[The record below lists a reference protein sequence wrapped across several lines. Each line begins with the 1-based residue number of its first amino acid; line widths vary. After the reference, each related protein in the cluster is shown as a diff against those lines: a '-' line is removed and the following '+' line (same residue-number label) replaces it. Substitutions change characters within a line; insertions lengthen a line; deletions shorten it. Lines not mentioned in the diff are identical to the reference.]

1 MTLSHEQLTSSM
13 RNILK
18 TADLD
23 TLSAKQVRKQLES
36 EFKCEM
42 TEHKKF
48 IDKKLMQL
56 LDELP
61 AEKENG
67 SESSSAAE
75 SEEESEPEKKV
86 APKRKAE
93 PKAPVAKKKA
103 VPKVVKPAAAKNE
116 IYTDS
121 DSDAEFSEPAPSGP
135 PQPSKRAAKKAPGAG
150 RGEVA
155 DCRLSPELAAIVGA
169 EILSRSEVTRR
180 IHQECILRKL
190 HESDD
195 RTYIICDEQFKKLF
209 GGQERLRVSTL
220 TNHCKKHITKL
231 SKAEL
236 NGGKKKRNVTTGYMK
251 AAWLDPVL
259 ADVLGHNRMARSQ
272 VIKELWKIIK
282 ERGLQDPRNKQFML
296 VDDQLMAVFK
306 KKRVKT
312 FGMMSYVSKLIS
324 NEEFWSYDREY
335 PEYISDKA
343 KIEEELKTEAEE
355 QDLVK
360 KEEPH
365 ADEETNGVNETNTG
379 S

>member
-1 MTLSHEQLTSSM
+1 MSHEQLTSSM

-23 TLSAKQVRKQLES
+23 TLSAKQVRKQLAE
-36 EFKCEM
+36 EFKCDV
-42 TEHKKF
+42 TEYKKF

-61 AEKENG
+61 TKTENE
-67 SESSSAAE
+67 SEASSA
-75 SEEESEPEKKV
+75 EEESEVEPEEKKV
-86 APKRKAE
+86 APKRKAVSE
-93 PKAPVAKKKA
+93 NKPAAKKKVA
-103 VPKVVKPAAAKNE
+103 AAPKKKPASAKND

-121 DSDAEFSEPAPSGP
+121 DSDTEFTDIAPSAP
-135 PQPSKRAAKKAPGAG
+135 TKRSPKKGTQRGA

-155 DCRLSPELAAIVGA
+155 DCRLSPELAAVVGA
-169 EILSRSEVTRR
+169 EVLSRSEVTRR
-180 IHQECILRKL
+180 IHQECIHRGL

-209 GGQERLRVSTL
+209 NGQERLRVSTL
-220 TNHCKKHITKL
+220 TNHCKKHITKMT
-231 SKAEL
+231 KAEL
-236 NGGKKKRNVTTGYMK
+236 NGGKKATSKNPSGYMRPV
-251 AAWLDPVL
+251 WVDPVL

-306 KKRVKT
+306 RKRVKT
-312 FGMMSYVSKLIS
+312 FGMMSYIS
-324 NEEFWSYDREY
+324 PLLSPEEHWSYEREY
-335 PEYISDKA
+335 PEYISDDQKA
-343 KIEEELKTEAEE
+343 LDEAVLKDEEEEE
-355 QDLVK
+355 VK
-360 KEEPH
+360 KEESSP
-365 ADEETNGVNETNTG
+365 AEETNGLNEIETG